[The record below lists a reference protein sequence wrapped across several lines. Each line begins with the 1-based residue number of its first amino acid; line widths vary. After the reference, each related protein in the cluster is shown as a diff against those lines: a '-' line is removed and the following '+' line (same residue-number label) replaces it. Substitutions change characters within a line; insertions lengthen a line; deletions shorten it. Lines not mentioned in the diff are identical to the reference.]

1 MEQNK
6 IIEAVQ
12 GISAGTIARTVCLFI
27 ALANQIMV
35 MCGITPIQLDDN
47 TVYEFVSV
55 LFTVVT
61 ALVAWWKNNSFT
73 VQAREADVYKKELK
87 K

>member
-61 ALVAWWKNNSFT
+61 ALIAWWKNNSFT

>member
-61 ALVAWWKNNSFT
+61 ALGAWWKNNSFT